1 VPKNLVIV
9 ESPAKARTIERYLGT
24 DYKVL
29 ASYGHV
35 RDLPENPGK
44 GKFGVDVDHDFE
56 PDYVISDDRRKQVS
70 DIEKAA
76 RGADAIYLATDLDRE
91 GEAIAWHVAEAAHV
105 PASKTFRV
113 TFSEITESA
122 IREAFAHP
130 RQIDQNLVDAQQ
142 TRRIVDRLVGYTLS
156 PLLSR
161 KVRGGLSA
169 GRVQS
174 VAVRLVVERERE
186 ITAFSAR
193 EYWTIEALLE
203 TDRGERFAAELIRID
218 GEAIAIGDEATATTH
233 IEALAGRRP
242 VVTKMGTRNQKRS
255 PAPPFTTST
264 LQQEASRRLSFSPK
278 RTMSIAQRLYEGV
291 ETGGGQ
297 VGLITYMRTDS
308 TAIAGVAMG
317 EAREVIEERYGAPY
331 TMPKGRVYKTKAKGA
346 QEAHESIRPTSF
358 QRDPDSLAPFLKPE
372 ELRLYR
378 LIWQRALASQMAA
391 KELETTSVELAD
403 GPYELRASA
412 TKVLFDGFARVYT
425 EGRDDDAAEDDE
437 ESARLPALAEGERT
451 TVSEV
456 TPTQHFTEPL
466 PRFTEAT
473 LIKAL
478 EEHGIGRPST
488 YAATISTIVDRGYV
502 RIEERRLRPEPVAE
516 IVTDLLVE
524 HFGDYV
530 DLEFTARMEEEL
542 DEVARGERPWVPL
555 LRAFYGPLRD
565 RVDEKRRE
573 LKRADFTTEATDE
586 ICSEG
591 HPMVIRLGR
600 NGRFLACSMY
610 PEHKESR
617 PLPGDEPPPQEGTGE
632 VCPKCAEGTLV
643 GKRGKFGPFVG
654 CSRYPDCDYIK
665 KDGPPPPDPLP
676 FTVEC
681 PKNHD
686 GHLVPR
692 RARRTG
698 NVFWGCSNY
707 PRCDYTTNDEPLG
720 GLHDTDSG
728 PLARKG
734 EAAICLTC
742 GSASETAP
750 EAIVPGERYA
760 GGPANPEALARP
772 ARGAR
777 RAGGATGGARGGT
790 RARGGSARAGG
801 RSTTRRERPAEPA
814 ADA

>member
-9 ESPAKARTIERYLGT
+9 ESPAKARTIERYLGD
-24 DYKVL
+24 DYRVL

-44 GKFGVDVDHDFE
+44 GKFGVDVDHDFAPE
-56 PDYVISDDRRKQVS
+56 YVISTDRRKQVS

-91 GEAIAWHVAEAAHV
+91 GEAIAWHVAEATHMA
-105 PASKTFRV
+105 AAKTRRV

-122 IREAFAHP
+122 IREAFANP
-130 RQIDQNLVDAQQ
+130 REIDQHLVDAQQ
-142 TRRIVDRLVGYTLS
+142 ARRIVDRLVGYTLS

-186 ITAFSAR
+186 IEAFTAR
-193 EYWTIEALLE
+193 EYWTIEAILE
-203 TDRGERFAAELIRID
+203 APAGERFAAEVARID
-218 GEAIAIGDEATATTH
+218 GAALDVPDEDAAARHEAAIRQ
-233 IEALAGRRP
+233 LRP
-242 VVTKMGTRNQKRS
+242 VVTKVGTRNQKRS

-264 LQQEASRRLSFSPK
+264 LQQEASRRLGFSPK
-278 RTMSIAQRLYEGV
+278 RTMSIAQRLYEGAD
-291 ETGGGQ
+291 TPDGH

-308 TAIAGVAMG
+308 TAIAGIAMG
-317 EAREVIEERYGAPY
+317 EAREVIADRYGPTY
-331 TMPKGRVYKTKAKGA
+331 TMPKGRVYKTKSKGA

-358 QRDPDSLAPFLKPE
+358 RRDPDSLAQSLKPE

-391 KELETTSVELAD
+391 KELETTTIDLAD
-403 GPYELRASA
+403 GAYELRASA

-425 EGRDDDAAEDDE
+425 EGRDDDGAEDE
-437 ESARLPALAEGERT
+437 ESGQLPVLAAGDAT
-451 TVSEV
+451 TVVEV
-456 TPTQHFTEPL
+456 TPTQHFTEPP

-488 YAATISTIVDRGYV
+488 YAATISTITDRGYV
-502 RIEERRLRPEPVAE
+502 RVEERRLRPEPVAG

-530 DLEFTARMEEEL
+530 DVEFTARMEEEL
-542 DEVARGERPWVPL
+542 DEVSRGERAWVPL

-565 RVDEKRRE
+565 RVDEKRKVLR
-573 LKRADFTTEATDE
+573 RRDFTTEATDE
-586 ICSEG
+586 VCSEG

-600 NGRFLACSMY
+600 NGRFLACSLY

-617 PLPGDEPPPQEGTGE
+617 PLPGEEPPPQAGTGE
-632 VCPKCAEGTLV
+632 VCPKCGEGTLV
-643 GKRGKFGPFVG
+643 GKTGRFGPFVG

-665 KDGPPPPDPLP
+665 KDGPPPPEPLP
-676 FTVEC
+676 FEVTC
-681 PKNHD
+681 PKNKD

-698 NVFWGCSNY
+698 NVFWGCSHY
-707 PRCDYTTNDEPLG
+707 PRCDYTTNFEPIG
-720 GLHDTDSG
+720 GFHDVDDG

-734 EAAICLTC
+734 DEAICLIC
-742 GSASETAP
+742 GSTSEVTP
-750 EAIVPGERYA
+750 DDVVVGVRYA

-772 ARGAR
+772 ARAR
-777 RAGGATGGARGGT
+777 RGGTSGGASRSAGRPRGGAR
-790 RARGGSARAGG
+790 SGG
-801 RSTTRRERPAEPA
+801 RSGKRRSASTEPA